1 MSESM
6 PERVHGYAGRRA
18 DHLHRLHKVEGQI
31 RGIAGM
37 VEQDRYCIDVL
48 TQVSAATRALHEV
61 AVSLLDEHTRHCVLD
76 AARSSDAEAEA
87 KLAELS
93 RTLRQALRL

>member
-1 MSESM
+1 M

-37 VEQDRYCIDVL
+37 VEQDR
-48 TQVSAATRALHEV
+48 
-61 AVSLLDEHTRHCVLD
+61 
-76 AARSSDAEAEA
+76 
-87 KLAELS
+87 
-93 RTLRQALRL
+93 